1 MELLQLEGVG
11 EPHITPAANS
21 VLQLSVFTEQRVM
34 LASYPEQL
42 NSNEL
47 ILILSE
53 LKNPMS
59 APKEL
64 KK

>member
-11 EPHITPAANS
+11 EPHITPAAIS
-21 VLQLSVFTEQRVM
+21 ELQLLSIFTGQRVM

-42 NSNEL
+42 NSNEP

-53 LKNPMS
+53 LKNPIS
-59 APKEL
+59 APKE
-64 KK
+64 